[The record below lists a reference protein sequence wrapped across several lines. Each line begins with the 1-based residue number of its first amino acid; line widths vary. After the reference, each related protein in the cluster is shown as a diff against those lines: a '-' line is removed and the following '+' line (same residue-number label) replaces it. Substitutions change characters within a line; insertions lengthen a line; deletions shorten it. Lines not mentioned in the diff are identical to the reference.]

1 MNLLADLI
9 LRLRNLFH
17 RGREDAETREELR
30 FHLEMEAAKNMRA
43 GMTSDEARRQA
54 RLRLGGLDA
63 IREAVRDARGGR
75 PLEDL
80 LRDCGYALRGARR
93 NPGFTFAAIVS
104 LAAPIGFNTALFTV
118 VDSVLFRPL
127 PTVRPAQLV
136 DVYTSSPDDRYTTSS
151 YPDYL
156 DLRAENDV
164 FTDTAAHSPMLAV
177 MRADE
182 DVDLVMGETVTGN
195 YFRFLGVQ
203 PVLGRLLAPE
213 DDRLG
218 ASRVAVISSGLWT
231 RAFGRDP
238 AVVGRVLLIRSQP
251 YVVVGVAPPG
261 FFGMPPIPG
270 PDIWTPMTWV
280 DDVTPIGI
288 STFVTSP
295 GETRLERRGQ
305 RWMFIKGRLRDDV
318 TLARA
323 EASLDVLMAELAAV
337 YPESNEDRQVSL
349 TRTDDMRLPP
359 PVAGP
364 VRIGAAGLML
374 VVGVVLLVACANVMG
389 MLLARGVARRREI
402 GVRLAIGA
410 GRGRLVRQLLT
421 ESLVMSAL
429 GAAAGLALAWGLLR
443 GLAMVDSPVGPIPIT
458 LDFALDGRAFL
469 FTAVLATGVGV
480 LAGLVP
486 ALSATRPNLVR
497 DLNGGVTVSRAS
509 GRRWLLRDALVAGQ
523 LAATVPL
530 LVLAGLLARGA
541 VGTTAGV
548 SLGFEPDRIAAVGTD
563 LNVIGY
569 ERERADRFIH
579 TALERV
585 QSMPGVEAAALA
597 SRAPLD
603 LSFSPQNVLVPGLHG
618 PADRG
623 TSVDTAGVSADYF
636 DTLGVPLLQG
646 RTFSTADTPDSPR
659 VAIVSH
665 AMAQRFWPE
674 GTAVGRRFRLAEWD
688 GLGYEI
694 VGVAAD
700 YKVRFPTEEPASYLH
715 LAASQRLRTGAVLL
729 ARTGGDAT
737 ALSADIRRELRRME
751 PDLFFF
757 LQGNT
762 LRETA
767 DVTMLPFRIG
777 ASVASAS
784 GIVAMVLGAIGL
796 YGVIAYLVGGRT
808 REFAIRAALGA
819 RSGTLLRLVLA
830 TGAWVVAVGIGAGAG
845 LAVLA
850 TRVVAQAA
858 TGITPADPLVWGS
871 VLLLLAAVCTAAFAG
886 PARRMVRLDVFR
898 ALRVD

>member
-1 MNLLADLI
+1 MRLI
-9 LRLRNLFH
+9 AGVLSRLRNLL
-17 RGREDAETREELR
+17 RRAPEDDETAEELR
-30 FHLEMEAAKNMRA
+30 FHLEMEAEKNEREGLSPEEAYRRA
-43 GMTSDEARRQA
+43 RV
-54 RLRLGGLDA
+54 RLGGVDA
-63 IREAVRDARGGR
+63 IREAVRDAGGTR

-80 LRDCGYALRGARR
+80 LRDFGYALRGARR
-93 NPGFTFAAIVS
+93 NPGFAIAVIVS
-104 LAAPIGFNTALFTV
+104 LAVPIGFNTALFTI

-127 PTVRPAQLV
+127 PLVRPAEIV
-136 DVYTSSPDDRYTTSS
+136 DVYTSDPDDRYTTSS

-156 DLRAENDV
+156 DLRADNDV

-177 MRADE
+177 VRVDQ

-213 DDRLG
+213 DDRPG
-218 ASRVAVISSGLWT
+218 APRVAVISSGLWT

-238 AVVGRVLLIRSQP
+238 AVVGRTLRIRSQP

-270 PDIWTPMTWV
+270 PDLWTPVTWV

-305 RWMFIKGRLRDDV
+305 RWMFVKGRLRDDV
-318 TLARA
+318 TLAQA
-323 EASLDVLMAELAAV
+323 EASLDVIMADLAVA
-337 YPESNEDRQVSL
+337 YPESNADRQVAL
-349 TRTDDMRLPP
+349 TPTDDMRLPP

-364 VRIGAAGLML
+364 VRMGAAGLML

-421 ESLVMSAL
+421 ESLVLSSS
-429 GAAAGLALAWGLLR
+429 GAAAGLALAWSLLR
-443 GLAMVDSPVGPIPIT
+443 MLAEVDSPIGPIPIT
-458 LDFALDGRAFL
+458 LAFALDARAFL
-469 FTAVLATGVGV
+469 FTAALAMGAGV

-486 ALSATRPNLVR
+486 ALGATQPNLVR
-497 DLNGGVTVSRAS
+497 DLNGAGGARAG
-509 GRRWLLRDALVAGQ
+509 GRRWLLRDALVAAQ

-530 LVLAGLLARGA
+530 LVLAGLLARSA
-541 VGTTAGV
+541 AGTTAGV

-569 ERERADRFIH
+569 ERERADRFVR

-585 QSMPGVEAAALA
+585 QSLPGVESAALA

-618 PADRG
+618 PANRG
-623 TSVDTAGVSADYF
+623 SPVDTAGVSADYF

-646 RTFSTADTPDSPR
+646 RTFTTADTLDSPR

-665 AMAQRFWPE
+665 GMALRFWPD

-688 GLGYEI
+688 GVEYEV
-694 VGVAAD
+694 VGVSAD

-729 ARTGGDAT
+729 ARTEGDAA

-757 LQGNT
+757 LQGDT

-777 ASVASAS
+777 ASVASVS
-784 GIVAMVLGAIGL
+784 GIVAMMLGAIGL
-796 YGVIAYLVGGRT
+796 YGVIAYLVAGRT

-830 TGAWVVAVGIGAGAG
+830 TGAWVVAVGVAAGAG
-845 LAVLA
+845 LALLV
-850 TRVVAQAA
+850 TRVAAQAA
-858 TGITPADPLVWGS
+858 NGIAPADPVVWGS
-871 VLLLLAAVCTAAFAG
+871 VLLLLVAVCAAAFAG
-886 PARRMVRLDVFR
+886 PARRMVRLDVQR